1 MQSIQKKWSQAHQIH
16 QLQRSV
22 VWILG
27 IGLAFRSMVAF
38 WLPPG
43 FDEAY
48 YYIYTLHP
56 AWSYFDHPP
65 LVSLSTAFGVWLTGN
80 VSPFTIRLGTL
91 LLFTAALYFL
101 YRATTQLFSQRAG
114 ILTLAIASIAPIFQI
129 GFGILTLPDAPLMAF
144 WSLTLWVAACEFFP
158 QDDVPYRPS
167 YRVAVIGLLVGLACL
182 SKYHGVLLG
191 VGLLGFCL
199 TSVSHRAALR
209 SPWILLSVALFTI
222 AVSPVLYWNWQ
233 HDWVSFLFQSNRGI
247 PAKRYNF
254 VNVINTALI
263 HSAYLFPTIGLPLW
277 WVSLAAGI
285 RAGQS
290 TVRSW
295 FNVSSMHLG
304 EPPPNPQFWGRQISK
319 SPRIGGFRGRD
330 GLVTKSS
337 NSHWFKPRIR
347 TESELRDR
355 QWLVVWVSVP
365 AFLVFTLI
373 GGYQQILPTWTMPGF
388 FAATPLLGQQA
399 ALWQERHPKL
409 VKRWLVGSAIA
420 IVMLLLTALSHITLG
435 TLQKPSHYGIFG
447 GFLAPENDASISLVD
462 IVQLRQNF
470 AASPQLLAAL
480 KDADFVFSNRFHM
493 AGHVGMALTPL
504 APIPVTCFDKKDV
517 RGFAFW
523 STAEQWVGKDGLY
536 LTSNKFQTEGDS
548 AAEYAPYFQ
557 QFEKLGE
564 VPLRRGGVIVDKFH
578 VYRGKNLLK
587 PYPRPS
593 L

>member
-1 MQSIQKKWSQAHQIH
+1 MQSIQKRWSQT
-16 QLQRSV
+16 QRLV
-22 VWILG
+22 VWMLG
-27 IGLAFRSMVAF
+27 IGLAFRSMIAF

-65 LVSLSTAFGVWLTGN
+65 LVALSTAFGIWLTGN
-80 VSPFTIRLGTL
+80 VSPFTIRLGAL

-167 YRVAVIGLLVGLACL
+167 YRVAVIGLLVGLACV

-247 PAKRYNF
+247 PAKRYDLANM
-254 VNVINTALI
+254 INTALI

-277 WVSLAAGI
+277 WVSLATGI
-285 RAGQS
+285 RAGRS
-290 TVRSW
+290 TARS
-295 FNVSSMHLG
+295 
-304 EPPPNPQFWGRQISK
+304 
-319 SPRIGGFRGRD
+319 
-330 GLVTKSS
+330 
-337 NSHWFKPRIR
+337 WFKPRTH
-347 TESELRDR
+347 TELSKLRDR

-399 ALWQERHPKL
+399 ALWQKRHPKL
-409 VKRWLVGSAIA
+409 VKRWLMGSAIA
-420 IVMLLLTALSHITLG
+420 IVILLLTALSHITLG
-435 TLQKPSHYGIFG
+435 TLQKPSQYGIFG

-462 IVQLRQNF
+462 VVQLRQNF

-523 STAEQWVGKDGLY
+523 STAEQWVGTDALD
-536 LTSNKFQTEGDS
+536 LTSNEFQTEKDS

-587 PYPRPS
+587 PYPRPP